1 MSLCYTCKHIII
13 PAGCQGKR
21 ADLWW
26 LTCLNLSF
34 SCSVS
39 DLGDVINL
47 LRLWILW
54 PVFDLDWCFRTDVLC
69 LVSSLCIRFYVL
81 ILWMFLDWCVE
92 CLACSLL
99 AGWMLWWQDKS
110 PTEYS
115 SRPGVEISGA
125 RLPGPHS
132 ARVTAPGP
140 WSPLTTSHRG
150 EMAHEQGWII
160 FSNVDEI

>member
-1 MSLCYTCKHIII
+1 MSRKAGRLVMVDMSQSVIFLFCLWSRWCDQLAATLNSVTCVWSRLML
-13 PAGCQGKR
+13 QDRR
-21 ADLWW
+21 AM
-26 LTCLNLSF
+26 
-34 SCSVS
+34 
-39 DLGDVINL
+39 
-47 LRLWILW
+47 
-54 PVFDLDWCFRTDVLC
+54 C
-69 LVSSLCIRFYVL
+69 LVSSLCIRVYVL
-81 ILWMFLDWCVE
+81 ILILFLDWCVE